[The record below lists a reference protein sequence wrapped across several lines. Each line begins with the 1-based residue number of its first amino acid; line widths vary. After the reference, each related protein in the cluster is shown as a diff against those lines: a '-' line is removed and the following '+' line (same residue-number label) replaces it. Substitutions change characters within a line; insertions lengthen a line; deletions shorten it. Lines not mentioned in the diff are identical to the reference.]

1 MMTLLGR
8 FFPSFARPSSRRDEL
23 TELLQESLDDK
34 TSFDSHEGT
43 LLQNFLGLRD
53 ITAADVMIPRADIV
67 SVALADGF
75 DDIIQQMSDANHSR
89 VPVYRNT
96 LDDVVGIIHI
106 KDLFAHLR
114 NGHTPKVESLL
125 RPALF
130 ISPTIWLL
138 DLLHEMRLRRR
149 HLALVVDEF
158 GGVDGLITIE
168 DLVEEIVGEIEDE
181 HDTTAQL
188 RFEQKGDG
196 TAIADARLEVEA
208 LEAITGPLLDYDERD
223 EIDTLGGLVCA
234 LAGRV
239 PGRGEVVRH
248 RGGLQF
254 EILEGDPRRVTLLKL
269 RGLPRVKTSSSK
281 PD

>member
-1 MMTLLGR
+1 
-8 FFPSFARPSSRRDEL
+8 
-23 TELLQESLDDK
+23 
-34 TSFDSHEGT
+34 
-43 LLQNFLGLRD
+43 
-53 ITAADVMIPRADIV
+53 
-67 SVALADGF
+67 
-75 DDIIQQMSDANHSR
+75 

-114 NGHTPKVESLL
+114 NGQTPEVESLL

-130 ISPTIWLL
+130 ISPTIRLL

-188 RFEQKGDG
+188 RFEQKDDG
-196 TAIADARLEVEA
+196 MAIADARLEVEV
-208 LEAITGPLLDYDERD
+208 LEAITGTLLDDDERD

-281 PD
+281 SN